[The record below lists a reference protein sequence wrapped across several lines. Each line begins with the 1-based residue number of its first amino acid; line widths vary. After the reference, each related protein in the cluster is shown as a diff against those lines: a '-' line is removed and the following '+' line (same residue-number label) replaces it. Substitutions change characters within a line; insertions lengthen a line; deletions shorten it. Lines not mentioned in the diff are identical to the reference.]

1 MFFFV
6 YGNDWWRHVGHVAK
20 NNGKN
25 STELTPD
32 GAQKLKDFI
41 IQVNFFKQ
49 ISHKVITLPKKSLK
63 NWFPFSLFGKGAVGW
78 FLNPK
83 KIC

>member
-1 MFFFV
+1 MTSNV
-6 YGNDWWRHVGHVAK
+6 TILPKIRLNV
-20 NNGKN
+20 
-25 STELTPD
+25 TPD

-49 ISHKVITLPKKSLK
+49 ISHKFITLPKKSLK
-63 NWFPFSLFGKGAVGW
+63 NWFTFSLFGKGAVGW

-83 KIC
+83 KNYGSFLLIDKK